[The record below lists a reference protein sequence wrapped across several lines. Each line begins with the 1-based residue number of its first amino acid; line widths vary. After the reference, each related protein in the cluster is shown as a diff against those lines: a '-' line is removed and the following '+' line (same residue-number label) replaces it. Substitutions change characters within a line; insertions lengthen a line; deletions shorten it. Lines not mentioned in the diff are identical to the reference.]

1 MQRHNMY
8 KNHYILAAI
17 QLDIIEDAVG
27 YGQSDA
33 GIILP
38 NGNILEITSPIR
50 TRAKYI
56 GDLASVRS
64 QRDAILSTTD
74 WVGFTDTPESEM
86 KIRLIEY
93 RQQLRDI
100 TNQVVEGQ
108 DLDII
113 WPTDPRVIKS

>member
-1 MQRHNMY
+1 MY

-17 QLDIIEDAVG
+17 QLDIIEDTVG

-108 DLDII
+108 DLHIT